1 MAIQG
6 RGEPGGGW
14 WRAGQSAG
22 GGLWGGD
29 ASAAGGVGR
38 KRGVGNAHSGAV
50 HPWRGGVLGR
60 LQQKVTEGR
69 WDAGIVV
76 EEMTGLCPGCWM
88 VTVAGAGQRKELGLE
103 PKPRPMAGNGSEAG
117 GRPVTGM
124 AGVVA
129 EDEFQPMALVCSRGM
144 KKATCGGGGGRRTPV
159 ALTPWVLLLC
169 VCGGERSKSAVCAVC
184 GREPACPQGPA
195 RFRLRH
201 Q

>member
-1 MAIQG
+1 MESRSVSGWGSLGWGCLSSG
-6 RGEPGGGW
+6 R
-14 WRAGQSAG
+14 
-22 GGLWGGD
+22 
-29 ASAAGGVGR
+29 VGR

-69 WDAGIVV
+69 WDAGIFV

-88 VTVAGAGQRKELGLE
+88 VTVAGAGQRKELGLG

-117 GRPVTGM
+117 WE
-124 AGVVA
+124 AGDRNGGCGP